1 VVGASS
7 AFVDALH
14 DDDDDDDG
22 IKSHLIHREFESASM
37 LTGKIQEI

>member
-14 DDDDDDDG
+14 DDDDDDG